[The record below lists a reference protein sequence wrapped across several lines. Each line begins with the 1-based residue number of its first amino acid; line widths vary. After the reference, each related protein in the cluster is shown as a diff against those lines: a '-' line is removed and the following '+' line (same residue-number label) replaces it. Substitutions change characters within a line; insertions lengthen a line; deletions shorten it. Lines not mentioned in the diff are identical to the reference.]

1 MLTPH
6 EFKRTRAARPRPDL
20 GGDDLADLGTTGWYV
35 GRFSTDKHLSIGKA
49 HAVRPKIGLYW
60 PPVVA
65 RVGRRP
71 WRCRCGLLYWWP
83 PVLADAVAV
92 RRAGVRPCGWLV
104 CWLAVRA
111 AGVRPPCWRSVRVAG
126 VRPWPWWPFSWPLA
140 AFWPSA
146 GPLVRRGPFVARG
159 GPFWALPVVGRRG
172 PCWLVCLP
180 FQLVVF
186 RRRLRPSPLVCG
198 AGACV
203 PCCAV
208 GGRGG
213 RVAGRPC
220 WWCWCRCRCAVPWP
234 VVRVA
239 GRQYWPPC
247 GGVLVVSLRRPV
259 VGRVPWSVRPCWCP
273 PWSVAGCVRPSVLVC
288 WCRSVAGVRLLPC
301 SVAVAA
307 LSGRRWCWCPSLV
320 LAARTG
326 RVLGLADWL
335 AVWALPVVAAVAGG
349 ACACGGA
356 CLVKEHWSVAGW
368 RWAVCGAFR
377 GGGVRL
383 PCLWSLLVTLQRR
396 PWAVRLSKDQTPAAA
411 VAALLVVCVTCLR
424 WRRRRRR
431 RWSRPCASRTTYGGR
446 RSVCRRRC
454 ILKRRQT
461 GWRLRRRSEAFRPCQ
476 WRPYG

>member
-83 PVLADAVAV
+83 PVLADAVGRPPWWRPSV
-92 RRAGVRPCGWLV
+92 WLAGVLAGGPCRWCPSAVLAVGPWLV
-104 CWLAVRA
+104 
-111 AGVRPPCWRSVRVAG
+111 SVRG
-126 VRPWPWWPFSWPLA
+126 RGGRFRGRWRPFGRPLVHWSAVVLSWPVA
-140 AFWPSA
+140 A
-146 GPLVRRGPFVARG
+146 L
-159 GPFWALPVVGRRG
+159 FWALPVVGRRG

-186 RRRLRPSPLVCG
+186 RRRLWPVAAGVRCWSLRALLRRRWSRWPCRWPSLLN
-198 AGACV
+198 
-203 PCCAV
+203 
-208 GGRGG
+208 
-213 RVAGRPC
+213 
-220 WWCWCRCRCAVPWP
+220 CWCRCHCAVPWP

-247 GGVLVVSLRRPV
+247 GGVLVGVIAPSR
-259 VGRVPWSVRPCWCP
+259 GGPCA
-273 PWSVAGCVRPSVLVC
+273 VVRPSVLVSAVVGRWPC
-288 WCRSVAGVRLLPC
+288 PSVLAGVLVCGRWLASVYCRVPWPWRPFRAVGGAGVRRWSLRP
-301 SVAVAA
+301 VWAVF
-307 LSGRRWCWCPSLV
+307 
-320 LAARTG
+320 
-326 RVLGLADWL
+326 
-335 AVWALPVVAAVAGG
+335 WALPTGWPCGPCQWLAAVAGG

-356 CLVKEHWSVAGW
+356 CLVNERWPVAGW

-383 PCLWSLLVTLQRR
+383 PCLWSLLVSRQRR
-396 PWAVRLSKDQTPAAA
+396 PWPSVYQRTKHQRPPWRPCWWCVLLACAGVGGVGVGGYILAPVGPRTAA
-411 VAALLVVCVTCLR
+411 VGRCAVGVT
-424 WRRRRRR
+424 
-431 RWSRPCASRTTYGGR
+431 Y
-446 RSVCRRRC
+446 
-454 ILKRRQT
+454 
-461 GWRLRRRSEAFRPCQ
+461 
-476 WRPYG
+476 